1 MENNYNTD
9 SAGSKIKEFFMNRAV
24 IITIATLLLAVSVI
38 VAITVTA
45 NRSRKPAEVET
56 GTETATAA
64 VAATEDD
71 KQVMKGDETQANYNA
86 GETDNQ
92 VQKPQE
98 DEPLTMK
105 LPTSGK
111 LMKGHDASIQVY
123 SNTMGDYRV
132 HLGID
137 VSTAENGP
145 IYAAADGK
153 VSKIWTD
160 PLMGQ
165 CVAIDH
171 GDNVLSVYK
180 NLSSVLA
187 SGIAEGKTV
196 TVGQKLGTIGDSA
209 ILEMAEEPHLHFEV
223 TVNGVEVNPLSYFS
237 EDDVNALTAADADQA
252 FESTAVGK

>member
-1 MENNYNTD
+1 MESNYNTD
-9 SAGSKIKEFFMNRAV
+9 STGSKIKEFFMSRAV
-24 IITIATLLLAVSVI
+24 IVTIATLLLAVSVI
-38 VAITVTA
+38 VAVTVTA
-45 NRSRKPAEVET
+45 NRSRKPADIQT

-86 GETDNQ
+86 GETDGQ
-92 VQKPQE
+92 LQKPKE

-105 LPTSGK
+105 LPASGK
-111 LMKGHDASIQVY
+111 LLKGHDASIQVY

-137 VSTAENGP
+137 VSTAASAP
-145 IYAAADGK
+145 VYAAADGK

-165 CVAIDH
+165 CIAIDH

-180 NLSSVLA
+180 NLSSLLA
-187 SGIAEGKTV
+187 NGIAEGKAV
-196 TVGQKLGTIGDSA
+196 TVGQKLGTIGDTA
-209 ILEMAEEPHLHFEV
+209 IVEMADEPHLHFEV
-223 TVNGVEVNPLSYFS
+223 TVNGVEANPLSYFS
-237 EDDVNALTAADADQA
+237 EADVTSLTAADADQA
-252 FESTAVGK
+252 FESSAVGK